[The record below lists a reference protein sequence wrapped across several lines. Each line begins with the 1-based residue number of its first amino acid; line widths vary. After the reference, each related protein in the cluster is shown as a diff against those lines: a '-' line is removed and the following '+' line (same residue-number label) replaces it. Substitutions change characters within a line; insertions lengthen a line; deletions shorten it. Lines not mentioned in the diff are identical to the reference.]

1 MSKKRYNLLKGK
13 ILYTMIIILTYLI
26 CRNIPLYMIDMD
38 IYMNVENAGGNLLLQ
53 TLGGDIN
60 QCTILA
66 LGVSP
71 YMIASIFVQIVMSL
85 RGPEYRKR
93 TSPIKNNRIIMQ
105 ITLLVSIFMACV
117 RVYDIQ
123 FAVSGRMVILA
134 QIVAAVEMVTGAMLI
149 IYLSSR
155 NKKYGIGGQSAIIF
169 VNIVDGLLSTLV
181 VNSDKRL
188 ALPVIISVVVLVV
201 MIIMENSEMRRAVQR
216 ISIHNIYA
224 DKNYMAIKLNPIGV
238 MPAMFA
244 TAFFMIPQFAVKV
257 LAYIFYDNALIVKIK
272 DNMDLT
278 RPLGVGIYIIILY
291 LLTVFFSWI
300 MLNPREMTEQYLK
313 SGDSIQDIHAGADTK
328 RYLTRVILSLGMIS
342 ATVMSVCLGVP
353 LLLQMNGI
361 IDSELVMLPSSVMML
376 SGIGCSLYSEMAAVK
391 NLQGY
396 ETFI

>member
-361 IDSELVMLPSSVMML
+361 IDSELVITPLSSPQPRGLRLTV
-376 SGIGCSLYSEMAAVK
+376 GVV
-391 NLQGY
+391 
-396 ETFI
+396 